1 MRAVWGIAIALVAW
15 AGGMTAAEPAVRV
28 RLVDYDGLMAEVKK
42 HEGKVVVLDCW
53 STSCPPCVKEFP
65 GLVALA
71 DKHGASVVCLSLA
84 IEYDGFGKPEECL
97 PPVKAFLD
105 KVGADR
111 VVNFVASEEAD
122 AIYKK
127 LDLTSVPAVSI
138 WKPDGSLATRYDDD
152 MAARTLGRPFTY
164 ADVEKT
170 VAANLPAS
178 VPGP

>member
-1 MRAVWGIAIALVAW
+1 LSGIVLVAVAW
-15 AGGMTAAEPAVRV
+15 AGGLAAEPAVRV

-71 DKHGASVVCLSLA
+71 AKHGDNVVCLSLA

-97 PPVKAFLD
+97 PPVQAFLD

-111 VVNFVASEEAD
+111 VMNFVASEEAD
-122 AIYKK
+122 VVYKK
-127 LDLTSVPAVSI
+127 LDMVSVPAICI
-138 WKPDGSLATRYDDD
+138 WKPDGSLAVRYDDD
-152 MAARTLGRPFTY
+152 MATRTLGRPFTY

-170 VAANLPAS
+170 VVANLPPAS
-178 VPGP
+178 RVP